1 MAELYGLLRT
11 KNSEIRAA
19 FFRLAIA
26 AEDTSVLPA
35 VLEMLTTQGR
45 MKFLRYNRTIAE
57 LRQNNSQSMQRRA
70 EACMSCMYHGTGG
83 QAVGCFTSRK
93 PG

>member
-1 MAELYGLLRT
+1 MAELYGLLKT

-45 MKFLRYNRTIAE
+45 MKFLR
-57 LRQNNSQSMQRRA
+57 
-70 EACMSCMYHGTGG
+70 
-83 QAVGCFTSRK
+83 
-93 PG
+93 